1 MGRDFLNSV
10 GIYNDSSS
18 HDYNLKNIF
27 LDKTE
32 DTFDESKFIPV
43 TIPVERS
50 RTSRLFSVVFPD
62 RRASQTRRTSAVKL
76 NNERPSSVID
86 IKGSSRTILSS
97 DSASD
102 LSLED
107 TPELGKG
114 KNNRE
119 SAGSNSN
126 DSFISRA
133 RTPFLRISNVSRFG
147 KLSLRF
153 SAFTTTSSAG
163 SDLERGERTPV
174 VPRVPLSSTSGRTTT
189 SVPDIEAQRMPKL
202 PSKAL
207 RKASIR
213 SVKAPLAPPPDINV
227 IPASANG
234 SFMLNSVKSDPSIL
248 ASMPYPDRLNV
259 DANVPS
265 RYDVSSTRSMQAPSI
280 ARARSGTMPRMGL
293 PGSPRVLRSAEH
305 GERSKIVMGTP

>member
-1 MGRDFLNSV
+1 
-10 GIYNDSSS
+10 
-18 HDYNLKNIF
+18 
-27 LDKTE
+27 
-32 DTFDESKFIPV
+32 
-43 TIPVERS
+43 
-50 RTSRLFSVVFPD
+50 
-62 RRASQTRRTSAVKL
+62 
-76 NNERPSSVID
+76 
-86 IKGSSRTILSS
+86 
-97 DSASD
+97 
-102 LSLED
+102 
-107 TPELGKG
+107 
-114 KNNRE
+114 
-119 SAGSNSN
+119 
-126 DSFISRA
+126 
-133 RTPFLRISNVSRFG
+133 
-147 KLSLRF
+147 
-153 SAFTTTSSAG
+153 
-163 SDLERGERTPV
+163 
-174 VPRVPLSSTSGRTTT
+174 
-189 SVPDIEAQRMPKL
+189 MPKL